1 MASFDNLMTME
12 PWAFRSAFGDSWYS
26 DVFARETDALTKVLQ
41 KSMSTPVA
49 TPLAAAAAEGF
60 PAEMVFS
67 VAMPETTPVQTPSA
81 SGGSENET
89 PGSKRRNVGPSGK
102 ITKRKSR
109 AAKRATTT
117 YITAD
122 AANFRQMVQQV
133 TGVRFAAGGGG
144 GKLPVPPILK
154 PEPHRAINQL
164 PPHTSACLPT
174 LDTSA
179 FLLDHNNQKQ
189 QMLGSSPVS
198 LIQPT
203 TLTSPPPPPSGT
215 VADGG
220 VTGFDF
226 DAFSSFPTLE
236 SWN

>member
-1 MASFDNLMTME
+1 MASFDNLMTVE
-12 PWAFRSAFGDSWYS
+12 PWSFRSAFGDAWFS
-26 DVFARETDALTKVLQ
+26 DVFARETDTLTKVLQ
-41 KSMSTPVA
+41 KSLA
-49 TPLAAAAAEGF
+49 TPPAVAAEGF
-60 PAEMVFS
+60 PAEMVLP
-67 VAMPETTPVQTPSA
+67 VTVPETTPVQTPSA
-81 SGGSENET
+81 SGASESET

-122 AANFRQMVQQV
+122 AANFRQMVQEV
-133 TGVRFAAGGGG
+133 TGVRFSCGGGVV

-164 PPHTSACLPT
+164 PHTSGCLPT

-189 QMLGSSPVS
+189 QMLGSSPAS
-198 LIQPT
+198 LTRPT
-203 TLTSPPPPPSGT
+203 TLSSPPPPPAVT
-215 VADGG
+215 VPDGG
-220 VTGFDF
+220 LTGFDF
-226 DAFSSFPTLE
+226 DSFSSFPTLE

>member
-1 MASFDNLMTME
+1 MASYDNLMTME

-41 KSMSTPVA
+41 KSLSTP
-49 TPLAAAAAEGF
+49 PQAAAAEGF
-60 PAEMVFS
+60 PGEMVFS
-67 VAMPETTPVQTPSA
+67 VAVPEMTPVQTPSA
-81 SGGSENET
+81 SGPTGSGGSENET
-89 PGSKRRNVGPSGK
+89 AGSKRRNVGPSGK

-133 TGVRFAAGGGG
+133 TGVRFGGGGGG

-154 PEPHRAINQL
+154 PEPHRAVNQL
-164 PPHTSACLPT
+164 PPHTAGCLPT

-179 FLLDHNNQKQ
+179 FLLDQKQ
-189 QMLGSSPVS
+189 HFGSSPAS
-198 LIQPT
+198 LIRPT
-203 TLTSPPPPPSGT
+203 TLTSPPPPT
-215 VADGG
+215 VTDGG

-226 DAFSSFPTLE
+226 DAFSTFPTLE